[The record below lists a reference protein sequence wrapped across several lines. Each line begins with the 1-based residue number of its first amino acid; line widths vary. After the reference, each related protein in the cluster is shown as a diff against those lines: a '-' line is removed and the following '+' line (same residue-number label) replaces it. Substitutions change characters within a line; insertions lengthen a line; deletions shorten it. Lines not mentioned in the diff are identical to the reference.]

1 MTTLGIFIHCFT
13 LIYCTLN
20 SVACRCGGSR
30 RPRRNTQTTKQS
42 ASAYAV
48 RLRPHTSHHNEEF
61 VAQNGTRQISVV
73 RRTLQ
78 YTRPP
83 PATVRGTVP
92 GAGPRVYT
100 VLLG

>member
-1 MTTLGIFIHCFT
+1 MA
-13 LIYCTLN
+13 
-20 SVACRCGGSR
+20 VA
-30 RPRRNTQTTKQS
+30 PAKHTKNETERFRVP
-42 ASAYAV
+42 V

-100 VLLG
+100 VLLAARLSTV